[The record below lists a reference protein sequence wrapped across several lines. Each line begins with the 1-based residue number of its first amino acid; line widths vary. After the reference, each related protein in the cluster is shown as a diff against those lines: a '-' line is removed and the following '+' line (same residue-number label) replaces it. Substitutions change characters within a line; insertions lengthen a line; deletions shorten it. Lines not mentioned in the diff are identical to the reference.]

1 MAGQVVMQGYL
12 RRGVPLW
19 LRRSITLLPA
29 YVVIFVGL
37 DPTSTL
43 VVSQVILSFC
53 LPAALIP
60 LVLFTRRRDLM
71 GNLVNRSTTTA
82 VAAVV
87 AGLIVVLNALLVFQT
102 LSGAS

>member
-12 RRGVPLW
+12 HRSVPLW
-19 LRRSITLLPA
+19 VRRLATLLPA
-29 YVVIFVGL
+29 YVVIVIGL
-37 DPTSTL
+37 DPTNTL
-43 VVSQVILSFC
+43 VISQVILSFC

-71 GNLVNRSTTTA
+71 GDLVNRPWTTA

-87 AGLIVVLNALLVFQT
+87 AGLIVALNALLVFRT
-102 LSGAS
+102 LTGAS